1 MTFIEKIKSPGFCTN
16 LFKIAIPF
24 FIVVTLFS
32 LVMNSGGALFSGDFE
47 TVYKINFSEG
57 KWQVFWVVKILA
69 SMLYGFYLT
78 VKKTK

>member
-1 MTFIEKIKSPGFCTN
+1 MTFIDKIKSPGFCTN

-32 LVMNSGGALFSGDFE
+32 LVINSGGALFSGDFE
-47 TVYKINFSEG
+47 RVSEMNFSEG
-57 KWQVFWVVKILA
+57 KWQSFWGFKILV
-69 SMLYGFYLT
+69 SLLYAFYIT

>member
-16 LFKIAIPF
+16 VFKIAIPF
-24 FIVVTLFS
+24 FIIVTLFS

-47 TVYKINFSEG
+47 RVSEINFSEG
-57 KWQVFWVVKILA
+57 KWQSFWGVKLVVSL
-69 SMLYGFYLT
+69 LYAFYIT

>member
-32 LVMNSGGALFSGDFE
+32 LVMNSGRALFSGDFE
-47 TVYKINFSEG
+47 RVLEMNFSEG
-57 KWQVFWVVKILA
+57 KWQSFWGVKILV
-69 SMLYGFYLT
+69 SLLYAFYIT
-78 VKKTK
+78 IKKTK